1 MNSIEDSPL
10 IKEAIASCHYYW
22 KAGWGEFHAGNLS
35 YLLDEGELAQ
45 LSEFFLP
52 EPVRVP
58 VDFDTCGLVGRSFL
72 VTRTGG
78 SFRTIPDRASR
89 DLGVIRVVD
98 NAYEILWGLSEGQ
111 GRPTSE
117 LPAHLLC
124 HASRLS
130 TGAKNRIVM
139 HVHPTYINAM
149 TTLASLD
156 EREFTKELWRLN
168 SECIVVFPEGL
179 GVLPWMVCGEG
190 PIGPGLPRRRVALPR
205 NLCLRRELRRGDR
218 PHRDGREVRSGL
230 CERERLAAP
239 LHHRRRAPRP
249 GGALWAQGRGVGG
262 LTWIRWT

>member
-78 SFRTIPDRASR
+78 SFRTIPDRVSR

-190 PIGPGLPRRRVALPR
+190 PIGPATAEKMRDYRVVVWPYHGIFASGGSFDEVIGLIETVEKCAQVYVSVSGSPRH
-205 NLCLRRELRRGDR
+205 CITDDELRA
-218 PHRDGREVRSGL
+218 
-230 CERERLAAP
+230 LAA
-239 LHHRRRAPRP
+239 HF
-249 GGALWAQGRGVGG
+249 G
-262 LTWIRWT
+262 LKAEV